1 MSDQFSLFAP
11 PPEPGRSRI
20 PAQRQSSNAHRHD
33 VFFALRPNLQDGTR
47 IAALAA
53 AEGRRLGV
61 HGKPLETARLHVSL
75 YGMGSYGTVFPARDV
90 EAWLRAAE
98 TVRMAP
104 FDVVFDRIA
113 TFGGEDNPLVL
124 KAGAESGIVGVQRF
138 LQVLGEALADACG
151 GIKALRKTPHM
162 TVSYGG
168 IRLAETPIERIRWTA
183 GEFVLI
189 DSHVGAHLHEVLG
202 CWPLQA

>member
-11 PPEPGRSRI
+11 PPEPGRSRV
-20 PAQRQSSNAHRHD
+20 PAQRKSSNARQHD
-33 VFFALRPNLQDGTR
+33 VFFALRPSAEDGMR
-47 IAALAA
+47 IAAQAA
-53 AEGRRLGV
+53 AESKRLGV
-61 HGKPLETARLHVSL
+61 HGKPLEVARLHVSL
-75 YGMGSYGTVFPARDV
+75 YAMGSYGQVFPQRDV
-90 EAWLRAAE
+90 EDWLRAAE

-104 FDVVFDRIA
+104 FELVFDRLA
-113 TFGGEDNPLVL
+113 TFGGADNPLVL
-124 KAGAESGIVGVQRF
+124 KSGAESGIVGVQRL
-138 LQVLGEALADACG
+138 LQVLGEALADAGG

-168 IRLAETPIERIRWTA
+168 LRLAETPVERIHWTA

-202 CWPLQA
+202 CWPLRA